1 MVQERCLPSLQ
12 AVWKLMQHFVL
23 MPHDVYEE
31 IMRLCWVLIEWDDD
45 IDMKSL
51 WPSYSSH
58 TDALLSCGSI
68 DLHCF
73 CKQLLKRL

>member
-58 TDALLSCGSI
+58 TDASACLVG
-68 DLHCF
+68 
-73 CKQLLKRL
+73 QLTCIAFVSNC